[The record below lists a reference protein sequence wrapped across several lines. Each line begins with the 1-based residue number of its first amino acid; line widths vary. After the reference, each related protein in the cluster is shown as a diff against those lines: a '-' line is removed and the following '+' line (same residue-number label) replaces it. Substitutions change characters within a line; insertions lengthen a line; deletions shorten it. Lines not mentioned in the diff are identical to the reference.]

1 MEEGMKALNIAA
13 KVLAW
18 RSNAMWSI
26 LLAIGEAAKALAGNV
41 LTTKSL
47 RLLSVYIGTRKTRC
61 PRASLRTIGG
71 GGFFFEYGPAE
82 EISTVRS
89 KSGIAT
95 RDVELMVT
103 LTRNR
108 FNEVPK
114 VITCGGQNIC
124 VVVRGAM
131 PSFVF
136 AVPRVTLR
144 NCARKKSGTAVST
157 IDNGA
162 AHGRSA

>member
-71 GGFFFEYGPAE
+71 GLLFRVWTGG
-82 EISTVRS
+82 
-89 KSGIAT
+89 
-95 RDVELMVT
+95 RDIHGKKQIWHCYQGRGTDGDV
-103 LTRNR
+103 N
-108 FNEVPK
+108 PK
-114 VITCGGQNIC
+114 
-124 VVVRGAM
+124 
-131 PSFVF
+131 
-136 AVPRVTLR
+136 
-144 NCARKKSGTAVST
+144 
-157 IDNGA
+157 
-162 AHGRSA
+162 

>member
-1 MEEGMKALNIAA
+1 MEHPTGNR
-13 KVLAW
+13 
-18 RSNAMWSI
+18 RSCQGVSRQRPYYQI
-26 LLAIGEAAKALAGNV
+26 PS
-41 LTTKSL
+41 TPL
-47 RLLSVYIGTRKTRC
+47 RVHRHQENSVPTCITEDHW
-61 PRASLRTIGG
+61 G